1 MAVNAAAPALGVDEW
16 AVSVVEAAKA
26 PALGAAVREA
36 GMGAIR
42 RLKKATRKRRK
53 VRGASGDDTA
63 PAACAVRGVCPWCVA
78 AKKSPEARA
87 SGLNPPI
94 EGVEET
100 NGAAGKPTACLAVYR
115 KARAFAKCLL
125 LCNTTCRVFA
135 AVFPVRGGWRVES
148 ATLAFPFARIF
159 HEAKDGMHSQLD
171 RRGGYALRDG
181 FRGRDGLWPR
191 HRDGWRAR

>member
-42 RLKKATRKRRK
+42 RLNKVPRKRRK

-100 NGAAGKPTACLAVYR
+100 NGADENP
-115 KARAFAKCLL
+115 
-125 LCNTTCRVFA
+125 
-135 AVFPVRGGWRVES
+135 S
-148 ATLAFPFARIF
+148 A
-159 HEAKDGMHSQLD
+159 
-171 RRGGYALRDG
+171 
-181 FRGRDGLWPR
+181 
-191 HRDGWRAR
+191 